1 MIVLQIMYVF
11 VMMAVPILVALL
23 VAIRMYQPEP
33 KKKRKKRMTTEQLL
47 TPSGGYW
54 QIDLVNIVNGQV
66 FRKVFRQRLVLGRT
80 VNDFDVTGTL
90 SIGSESYIS
99 REQCALFVTREGV
112 VLRNLSVSNA
122 TMLNGQ
128 RMDERPCYVRSG
140 DEIGIGYSRY
150 RIMNLA
156 HIPVG

>member
-1 MIVLQIMYVF
+1 MIVLQILYVF

-23 VAIRMYQPEP
+23 VAVRVYQPEP
-33 KKKRKKRMTTEQLL
+33 KKRKRKMTTEQLL
-47 TPSGGYW
+47 APSGGYW
-54 QIDLVNIVNGQV
+54 QIDLVNMVNGQV

-90 SIGSESYIS
+90 SIGTESYIS
-99 REQCALFVTREGV
+99 REQCALFVTREGI
-112 VLRNLSVSNA
+112 VLRNLSSSNA

-140 DEIGIGYSRY
+140 DEIGIGYNRY

>member
-1 MIVLQIMYVF
+1 MIVLQIMYVV

-23 VAIRMYQPEP
+23 IAVRVYQPEP
-33 KKKRKKRMTTEQLL
+33 KRKKKRLTTEQLL
-47 TPSGGYW
+47 APSGGYW
-54 QIDLVNIVNGQV
+54 QIDLVNLVNGQV

-90 SIGSESYIS
+90 SIGTESYIS

-128 RMDERPCYVRSG
+128 RMDERPCYVRNG
-140 DEIGIGYSRY
+140 DEIGIGYSRF
-150 RIMNLA
+150 RIMNIA

>member
-1 MIVLQIMYVF
+1 MIVLQIMYVV

-33 KKKRKKRMTTEQLL
+33 KRRKKRMTTEQLL
-47 TPSGGYW
+47 APSGGYW
-54 QIDLVNIVNGQV
+54 QIDLVNLVNGQV

-90 SIGSESYIS
+90 SIGTESYIS

-122 TMLNGQ
+122 TMLNGKSL
-128 RMDERPCYVRSG
+128 DERPCYVRNG
-140 DEIGIGYSRY
+140 DEIGIGYSRF
-150 RIMNLA
+150 RIMNIA

>member
-1 MIVLQIMYVF
+1 MIVLQILYVF

-23 VAIRMYQPEP
+23 VAVRVYQPEP
-33 KKKRKKRMTTEQLL
+33 KKRKRKMSTEQLL
-47 TPSGGYW
+47 APSGGYW

-112 VLRNLSVSNA
+112 VLRNLSLSNA

-140 DEIGIGYSRY
+140 DEIGIGYSRF
-150 RIMNLA
+150 RIMNIA
-156 HIPVG
+156 HVPVG

>member
-1 MIVLQIMYVF
+1 MIVLQIMYVV

-33 KKKRKKRMTTEQLL
+33 KRRKKRMTTEQLL
-47 TPSGGYW
+47 APSGGYW
-54 QIDLVNIVNGQV
+54 QIDLVNMVNGQV

-90 SIGSESYIS
+90 SIGTESYIS

-122 TMLNGQ
+122 TMLNGKSL
-128 RMDERPCYVRSG
+128 DERPCYVRNG
-140 DEIGIGYSRY
+140 DEIGIGYSRF
-150 RIMNLA
+150 RIMNIA

>member
-1 MIVLQIMYVF
+1 MIVLQIMYVV

-23 VAIRMYQPEP
+23 IAVRVYQPEP
-33 KKKRKKRMTTEQLL
+33 KRKKKRLTTEQLL
-47 TPSGGYW
+47 APSGGYW
-54 QIDLVNIVNGQV
+54 QIDLVNLVNGQV

-80 VNDFDVTGTL
+80 VNDFDMTGTL
-90 SIGSESYIS
+90 SIGTESYIS

-128 RMDERPCYVRSG
+128 RMDERPCYVRNG
-140 DEIGIGYSRY
+140 DEIGIGYSRF
-150 RIMNLA
+150 RIMNIA

>member
-1 MIVLQIMYVF
+1 MIVLQILYVF

-23 VAIRMYQPEP
+23 VAVRVYQPES
-33 KKKRKKRMTTEQLL
+33 KKRKRKMTTEQLL
-47 TPSGGYW
+47 APSGGYW
-54 QIDLVNIVNGQV
+54 QIDLVNLVNGQV

-90 SIGSESYIS
+90 SIGTESYIS

-122 TMLNGQ
+122 TMLNGKSL
-128 RMDERPCYVRSG
+128 DERPCYVRNG
-140 DEIGIGYSRY
+140 DEIGIGYSRF
-150 RIMNLA
+150 RIMNIA

>member
-1 MIVLQIMYVF
+1 MIVLQILYVF

-23 VAIRMYQPEP
+23 VAVRVYQPEP
-33 KKKRKKRMTTEQLL
+33 KKRKRKMSTEQLL
-47 TPSGGYW
+47 APSGGYW

-90 SIGSESYIS
+90 SIGTESYIS

-122 TMLNGQ
+122 TMLNGKSL
-128 RMDERPCYVRSG
+128 DERPCYVRSG
-140 DEIGIGYSRY
+140 DEIGIGYSRF
-150 RIMNLA
+150 RIMNIA
-156 HIPVG
+156 HVPVG

>member
-1 MIVLQIMYVF
+1 MIVLQILYVF

-23 VAIRMYQPEP
+23 VAVRVYQPEP
-33 KKKRKKRMTTEQLL
+33 KRRKKKRLTTEQLL
-47 TPSGGYW
+47 MPSGGYW
-54 QIDLVNIVNGQV
+54 QIDLVNLVNGQV

-90 SIGSESYIS
+90 SIGTESYIS

-122 TMLNGQ
+122 TMLNGKSL
-128 RMDERPCYVRSG
+128 DERPCYVRNG
-140 DEIGIGYSRY
+140 DEIGIGYSRF
-150 RIMNLA
+150 RIMNIA

>member
-23 VAIRMYQPEP
+23 VAVRVYQPEP
-33 KKKRKKRMTTEQLL
+33 KKRKRKMSTEQLL
-47 TPSGGYW
+47 APSGGYW

-90 SIGSESYIS
+90 SIGTESYIS

-122 TMLNGQ
+122 TMLNGKSL
-128 RMDERPCYVRSG
+128 DERPCYVRSG
-140 DEIGIGYSRY
+140 DEIGIGYSRF
-150 RIMNLA
+150 RIMNIA

>member
-1 MIVLQIMYVF
+1 MIVLQILYVF

-23 VAIRMYQPEP
+23 VAVRVYQPEP
-33 KKKRKKRMTTEQLL
+33 KKRKRKMTTEQLL
-47 TPSGGYW
+47 APSGGYW
-54 QIDLVNIVNGQV
+54 QIDLVNMVNGQV

-90 SIGSESYIS
+90 SIGTESYIS

-112 VLRNLSVSNA
+112 VLRNLSQSNA

-140 DEIGIGYSRY
+140 DEIGIGYSRF
-150 RIMNLA
+150 RIMNIA
-156 HIPVG
+156 HVPVG

>member
-1 MIVLQIMYVF
+1 MIVLQIMYVV

-33 KKKRKKRMTTEQLL
+33 KRRKKRMTTEQLL
-47 TPSGGYW
+47 APSGGYW
-54 QIDLVNIVNGQV
+54 QIDLVNLVNGQV

-90 SIGSESYIS
+90 SIGTESYIS

-122 TMLNGQ
+122 TMLNGKSL
-128 RMDERPCYVRSG
+128 DERPCYVRSG
-140 DEIGIGYSRY
+140 DEIGIGYSRF
-150 RIMNLA
+150 RIMNIA

>member
-1 MIVLQIMYVF
+1 MIVLQILYVF

-23 VAIRMYQPEP
+23 ITVRLYQLEP
-33 KKKRKKRMTTEQLL
+33 KKKMKRMTTEQLL
-47 TPSGGYW
+47 KPSGGYW
-54 QIDLVNIVNGQV
+54 QIDLVNMVNGQV

-90 SIGSESYIS
+90 SIGTESYIS
-99 REQCALFVTREGV
+99 REQCALFVTREGI

-140 DEIGIGYSRY
+140 DEIGVGYNRY
-150 RIMNLA
+150 RIMNIA